1 MLGSILLA
9 NFANDVDFGQQV
21 FEFHFFVGRL
31 KILFNGPMKVPK
43 ICRHKI
49 MYLNSRNGFQKKIRT
64 YMFWAQTSI
73 T

>member
-21 FEFHFFVGRL
+21 FEFDLFVGGL
-31 KILFNGPMKVPK
+31 EILFNGPMKVPK

-49 MYLNSRNGFQKKIRT
+49 MYLNSRK
-64 YMFWAQTSI
+64 
-73 T
+73 